1 MRLGVLVPLLLGGA
15 ACREAEEEI
24 RLQVRDF
31 ISGAGP
37 PPEQLSFLPQ
47 YYAHPLPR
55 WSFEPTFAQIL
66 KCENTENSSSRQ
78 LSTRRRP

>member
-15 ACREAEEEI
+15 ACREAEQEI

-31 ISGAGP
+31 ITGAGP

-47 YYAHPLPR
+47 YYAQPLPR
-55 WSFEPTFAQIL
+55 WSFEQTFPEIQVA
-66 KCENTENSSSRQ
+66 
-78 LSTRRRP
+78 

>member
-1 MRLGVLVPLLLGGA
+1 MLVPLLLGGA
-15 ACREAEEEI
+15 ACREAELEI

-31 ISGAGP
+31 LSGAGP

-47 YYAHPLPR
+47 YYAQPLPR
-55 WSFEPTFAQIL
+55 WSFQPTFAKIL
-66 KCENTENSSSRQ
+66 KCENTENSSRQ